1 MPFEPPAKKKNV
13 PVSALAVLLVASFA
27 VSGAAA
33 AVNVDFDPEVDFARF
48 ETYAWNDA
56 ESLKAAIPEIQ
67 AAIVSSIERELEA
80 KGLRKAPLEEA
91 DLHVV
96 TFAIGETLAGSMG
109 GFYRHPSW
117 SWGFITTDARVVTKG
132 ALVIDLRESAEGRP
146 VWHAVAQKT
155 VSDPAKA
162 PSLVDRVTKKAF
174 ASFPPARKKK

>member
-1 MPFEPPAKKKNV
+1 MRRKKAEC
-13 PVSALAVLLVASFA
+13 PLFLAVLLAAGFA

-33 AVNVDFDPEVDFARF
+33 AVQVDFDPEVDFTRF
-48 ETYAWNDA
+48 TTYAWNDA
-56 ESLKAAIPEIQ
+56 ESLEAAIPEIQ
-67 AAIVSSIERELEA
+67 TAIVRSIERELEA

-132 ALVIDLRESAEGRP
+132 ALVIDLRDRRAEGRP

-162 PSLVDRVTKKAF
+162 PALVDRVTKKAF
-174 ASFPPARKKK
+174 ASFPPSRKKK